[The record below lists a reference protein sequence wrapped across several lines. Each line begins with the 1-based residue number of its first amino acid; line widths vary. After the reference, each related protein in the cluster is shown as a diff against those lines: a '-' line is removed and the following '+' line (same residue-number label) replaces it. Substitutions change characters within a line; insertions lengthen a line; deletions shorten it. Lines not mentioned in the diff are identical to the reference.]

1 MAYYDLE
8 KCING
13 NCEGCYREHNA
24 SCGIIIDG
32 LKKYKYISMCR
43 DFDLLYNHYSEAQLQ
58 NFDDAIAE
66 YEENPTE
73 ANFEDL
79 ATYGYS
85 DIINWYEGGISTAD
99 LFEFVEAEK
108 ED

>member
-13 NCEGCYREHNA
+13 NCEGCDREHNA

-58 NFDDAIAE
+58 NFDDAIAQ

-79 ATYGYS
+79 ATYRYS
-85 DIINWYEGGISTAD
+85 DIINWIANHGKREQLSPLGIKIGS
-99 LFEFVEAEK
+99 
-108 ED
+108 